1 MIARDSNRSISRAC
15 VAMQSVWCI
24 MREQS
29 SNEGLVVAIY
39 LATGVSTGY
48 LFTQHSRTC
57 RLSCGIVYDYT
68 SNEGLVVRAVGRTVG
83 L

>member
-29 SNEGLVVAIY
+29 SNEGLV
-39 LATGVSTGY
+39 ATGVSTGY